1 MSKTAPIKTGPYLCI
16 SIHRYLNFHSS
27 HYGYPK
33 MQQNIGYLT
42 KLWISVYSTMNIKV
56 FFLLGYPKSLF
67 GYQTFRLIMG
77 IQTDVV
83 YP

>member
-1 MSKTAPIKTGPYLCI
+1 
-16 SIHRYLNFHSS
+16 
-27 HYGYPK
+27 
-33 MQQNIGYLT
+33 MQQNIGYLIE
-42 KLWISVYSTMNIKV
+42 LWISVYSTMDIKV

-67 GYQTFRLIMG
+67 GYQTYRLITG